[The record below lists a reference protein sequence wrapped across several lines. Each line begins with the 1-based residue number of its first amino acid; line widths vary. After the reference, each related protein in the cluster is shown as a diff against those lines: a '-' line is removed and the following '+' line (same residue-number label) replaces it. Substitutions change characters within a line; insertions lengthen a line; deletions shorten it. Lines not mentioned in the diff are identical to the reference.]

1 MTAYSGCDGTIV
13 LPSGNLVEMSG
24 FTLDESAET
33 INTSVMD
40 GTCANDVEVS
50 TTSWGGSLELFYDPD
65 ELAQGELSIGAAVD
79 AEFYP
84 LGEVEA
90 LERMTGQ
97 MLITAKSMP
106 VEANGLIALSITF
119 EGKGLLTREATPPP
133 ALINL

>member
-1 MTAYSGCDGTIV
+1 MGVYNGCNGTIV
-13 LPSGNLVEMSG
+13 LASGNLVEMSG

-33 INTSVMD
+33 INTSIMD

-50 TTSWGGSLELFYDPD
+50 TISWSGSVELFYDPD
-65 ELAQGELSIGAAVD
+65 ELAQGELSIGATVD

-97 MLITAKSMP
+97 MLITARSMP

-133 ALINL
+133 V